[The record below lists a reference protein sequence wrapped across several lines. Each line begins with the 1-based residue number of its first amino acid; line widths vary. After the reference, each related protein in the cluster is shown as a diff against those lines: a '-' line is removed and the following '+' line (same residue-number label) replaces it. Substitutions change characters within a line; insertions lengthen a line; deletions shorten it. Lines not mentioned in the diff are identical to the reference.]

1 MHDTIVNK
9 FFELIR
15 ITLGN
20 QFAFT
25 SLPSEQEWVKLFCIA
40 NKQSLGS
47 LLLSGV
53 EKVISTP
60 KDSLPSVFYE
70 WIALRHNTE
79 MQNAL
84 QNRRAKELTELLNK
98 NQFQTCVLKGQGT
111 AQYYDKPEIRPCGDI
126 DMWVSREGCS
136 SDQVRDS
143 ILQFAKRDCY
153 PIGHID
159 IKHSDIEFFNDVP
172 VEIHFLPSWMY
183 NPRTD
188 RLLQRFFTA
197 QSGEQF
203 DNYDDK
209 LGFSHTTVD
218 FDLVFSIVHIYR
230 HIFSE
235 GIGLR
240 QLIDYY
246 YILQRSTKTQRIE
259 AIWVLDKLMMKP
271 FVGGVMWI
279 LRDCFGMK
287 EEYLL
292 CPINEKHGK
301 FLLNEIMTGG
311 NFGLFDNR
319 RTERGN
325 KGKFEYGFIQ
335 FRKNLRFLRYYPS
348 EVMWSPFW
356 KTWHFVWRKRK
367 GYL

>member
-1 MHDTIVNK
+1 MHDTIVIK

-20 QFAFT
+20 QSTFET
-25 SLPSEQEWVKLFCIA
+25 QPSEQEWVQLYNIA

-53 EKVISTP
+53 EKTVPSP

-70 WIALRHNTE
+70 WVALRLNTE
-79 MQNAL
+79 AQNAL
-84 QNRRAKELTELLNK
+84 QNKRAKELTELLNR

-111 AQYYDKPEIRPCGDI
+111 ARYYDKPEIRPCGDI
-126 DMWVSREGCS
+126 DMWVSKDSCS

-143 ILQFAKRDCY
+143 IVEFAKRGY
-153 PIGHID
+153 YQIGHID
-159 IKHSDIEFFNDVP
+159 IKHSDIKFFYDVP

-188 RLLQRFFTA
+188 RLLQRFFTTQA
-197 QSGEQF
+197 SEQF
-203 DNYDDK
+203 GNFDEE
-209 LGFSHTTVD
+209 LGFSHTTVE

-246 YILQRSTKTQRIE
+246 YILQCSQKTQCME
-259 AIWVLDKLMMKP
+259 AIGVLDKLKMKP
-271 FVGGVMWI
+271 FVGGIMWI
-279 LRDCFGMK
+279 LRNCFGMK

-292 CPINEKHGK
+292 CPVNEKHGK

-311 NFGLFDNR
+311 NFGHFDKR

-325 KGKFEYGFIQ
+325 RGKFEYGVIQ
-335 FRKNLRFLRYYPS
+335 FRKNLRFLNLYPS
-348 EVMWSPFW
+348 EVLWSPFW
-356 KTWHFVWRKRK
+356 KTWHFFWRKRK